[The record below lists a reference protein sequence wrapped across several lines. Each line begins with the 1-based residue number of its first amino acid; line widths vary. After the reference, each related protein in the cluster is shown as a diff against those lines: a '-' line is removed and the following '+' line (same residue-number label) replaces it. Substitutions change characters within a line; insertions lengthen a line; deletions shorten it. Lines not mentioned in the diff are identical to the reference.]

1 MLSDPWQLSPVARRN
16 LGGVPGGKALDR
28 ADEGQQLRHVGK
40 RERSDPASRVGTNGR
55 RGHEAGMQQALE
67 GDAKMGASDAQ
78 QSGDL
83 GLDDWRAGRQAAG
96 DDEIAQAIVGVGNE
110 VATRDRRRALV

>member
-1 MLSDPWQLSPVARRN
+1 
-16 LGGVPGGKALDR
+16 
-28 ADEGQQLRHVGK
+28 
-40 RERSDPASRVGTNGR
+40 
-55 RGHEAGMQQALE
+55 MQQALE

-96 DDEIAQAIVGVGNE
+96 DDEITQAIVRVGNE
-110 VATRDRRRALV
+110 VAARDRRRALVYRRPL